1 MTTKLMSLIALLGPI
16 LVAAAAFGADGL
28 TIHEWGTFT
37 ALQDEQGR
45 ALGGINVDDEPLPG
59 FVHDLNPYVLD
70 RSYSLNIWEMK
81 GVPPRHPYVTL
92 RLETPVIYFHLPKG
106 SPPIKLDVDVALRG
120 GWLTQFYPNA
130 DADAPGLKEHE
141 FQFGRITPRTVGRLD
156 WHGLTVGTKS
166 EGPKTD
172 QHTWAA
178 PRNVDA
184 ESVTTSAKQP
194 ESEKYLFYRGVG
206 NFAAPLE
213 VSTDA
218 KADQITIRGRFEEVV
233 GRSENLTV
241 GPLWLVQVQPD
252 GSFAYRTL
260 APLNVGGNSSTIAGK
275 TKASFAVND
284 FSQHNLDNLR
294 QELRQALVREGLYAD
309 EAEALIET
317 WNQAYFRAAGLRL
330 FFLVPRR
337 WTDHYLPL
345 SVSKPADLRRAMVG
359 RIELI
364 SSRQRADLE
373 KLSHMK
379 LSDRKWVDD
388 FASSKNREML
398 FAGRSNFDRSG
409 IKVPPDYQTYLD
421 LGRFR
426 NALILDFQRRHPTKE
441 LGAFIDAY
449 HLTTY
454 DVPGDKPEGKDT
466 DN

>member
-1 MTTKLMSLIALLGPI
+1 MPARIMSLIALVGSILAAGIALG
-16 LVAAAAFGADGL
+16 GDGL

-37 ALQDEQGR
+37 ALQDEQGH
-45 ALGGINVDDEPLPG
+45 ALGGINVDDEQLPS
-59 FVHDLNPYVLD
+59 FVHNLNPYVVD
-70 RSYSLNIWEMK
+70 RSYSLSIYDMK
-81 GVPPRHPYVTL
+81 GVPPRHPYVTM
-92 RLETPVIYFHLPKG
+92 RLETPVIYFHLPKN
-106 SPPIKLDVDVALRG
+106 SPPIKLDVNVALRG

-141 FQFGRITPRTVGRLD
+141 FHFGKITPQTIGRLA
-156 WHGLTVGTKS
+156 WTGLNVGTGVD
-166 EGPKTD
+166 GPKTD

-184 ESVTTSAKQP
+184 ASVTTGGKQS

-213 VSTDA
+213 VATNT
-218 KADQITIRGRFEEVV
+218 KADQIEIRGRFEEVL
-233 GRSENLTV
+233 GRAEKVNV

-252 GSFAYRTL
+252 GGFAYRTI
-260 APLNVGGNSSTIAGK
+260 APLNIGSDPAAIAGK
-275 TKASFAVND
+275 ARASFAAND

-317 WNQAYFRAAGLRL
+317 WNQAYFRAPGLRL

-345 SVSKPADLRRAMVG
+345 TFSQPADLQRAMIG

-364 SSRQRADLE
+364 SPRQHADLE
-373 KLSHMK
+373 KLSHMAV
-379 LSDRKWVDD
+379 SGRKWVEEIP
-388 FASSKNREML
+388 SSMNRDL
-398 FAGRSNFDRSG
+398 LLAGRSSFDRSG
-409 IKVPPDYQTYLD
+409 VKIPPDYQTYLD

-426 NALILDFQRRHPTKE
+426 NALILDAQRRHPTPN
-441 LGAFIDAY
+441 LGAFINAY
-449 HLTTY
+449 QLSTFAVPS
-454 DVPGDKPEGKDT
+454 DKPGDQDS